1 MDVLGN
7 KLKYF
12 PLEKIRTT
20 ECAVLKMI
28 PIDIAVFEAI
38 LLKISIV
45 DNNIMVYISRF
56 SPPLI
61 RRFLPLF
68 YLNWRNKQSIFMST
82 FNIKITNIAAN
93 LQKTFLGIS

>member
-45 DNNIMVYISRF
+45 DNNIMVYNSCF

-61 RRFLPLF
+61 RRFFAVILPELKKYAKYF
-68 YLNWRNKQSIFMST
+68 HEHL
-82 FNIKITNIAAN
+82 
-93 LQKTFLGIS
+93 